1 MRKHKHPLLQTGF
14 LGFLGTQ
21 FLGAFNDNVFK
32 MLVICAAAATLS
44 AEAKKDYIP
53 LASAFFILPYLLF
66 SAFAGYLADR
76 YSKRSVMIA
85 TKFAEIAI
93 MCAGALLFWRLAV
106 YPLLAVLFLMG
117 AQSAFFSPAKYGF
130 LPETLSEKHLPSGNG
145 ATQLFTFLA
154 IILGGWAGSA
164 MADSCGGNYLIP
176 ALVTIAIA
184 VVGTISSFA
193 ITRTRLGSR
202 KVKPSFDP
210 LTPHWKTFLELRKDP
225 VLLYCFLGNTFFWFL
240 GALFQSNI
248 PFIVQDELKQSD
260 TMIGYLQAAVALGIG
275 IGSALAGYASKGKIA
290 YRFIIPS
297 GILLSLAAFAFGLA
311 AHSTFL
317 VIILTAL
324 LGIAGGFFQ
333 IPLTTA
339 IQHRSPQDKRG
350 RYLAAGNALD
360 SISMLL
366 SAAVHWIFLKPLN
379 LSPAN
384 VIVAL
389 GAIIAIVIAAMWKWM
404 PKEIDTRQKLKLI
417 SIPRNTRK

>member
-1 MRKHKHPLLQTGF
+1 MQTHKYPLLKTGF

-32 MLVICAAAATLS
+32 MLVVCAAAATLP

-53 LASAFFILPYLLF
+53 LASALFILPYLLF

-76 YSKRSVMIA
+76 YSKRTVMIV

-106 YPLLAVLFLMG
+106 YPLLLVLFLMG

-130 LPETLSEKHLPSGNG
+130 LPETLPEKHLSSGNG

-164 MADSCGGNYLIP
+164 MADKCGGNYLKP

-184 VVGTISSFA
+184 IAGTLSSFA
-193 ITRTRLGSR
+193 ITRTKPGTR
-202 KVKPSFDP
+202 KAKPSFDP
-210 LTPHWKTFLELRKDP
+210 LTPHWKTFLELKKDP
-225 VLLYCFLGNTFFWFL
+225 VLLYCLLGNTYFWFL

-275 IGSALAGYASKGKIA
+275 IGSALAGYASKGRIA

-297 GILLSLAAFAFGLA
+297 GIILSVASIAFGFA
-311 AHSTFL
+311 AHSTCL
-317 VIILTAL
+317 VFVLTAL

-366 SAAVHWIFLKPLN
+366 SAAVHWIFLKPLS

-389 GAIIAIVIAAMWKWM
+389 GVITAIVIAAMWKLM
-404 PKEIDTRQKLKLI
+404 PKEIDRRLKLI
-417 SIPRNTRK
+417 SLPK